1 MREAGRVPT
10 TVSPL
15 GALPA
20 RGLPALLRC
29 SETGTKPPGLGR
41 HWGAWARAALH
52 SPIGV
57 EPGRPPRQRE
67 SWRRRA
73 RGYRHRGRA
82 LESCC
87 AGTGAQGSGCSGWAG
102 FLFCS
107 GGRCGSAPPGAAS
120 AAAVAAAPGRLLLLL
135 LHRGPLRPAAP
146 GFLLPASGNCERK
159 KKKKEKR
166 RPAQRPAAAA
176 PALPSSSKP
185 PRCSCGSACR
195 GRAAAGAGGGAR
207 RRGLRW
213 AERSCG
219 CGAWAPPSPPA
230 GEGPGSVRSRPPPA
244 AAG

>member
-159 KKKKEKR
+159 KKRKKSAAQPSARQPR
-166 RPAQRPAAAA
+166 RPLSPPPRSRRGAPAA
-176 PALPSSSKP
+176 
-185 PRCSCGSACR
+185 
-195 GRAAAGAGGGAR
+195 
-207 RRGLRW
+207 
-213 AERSCG
+213 
-219 CGAWAPPSPPA
+219 PPA
-230 GEGPGSVRSRPPPA
+230 GDALLPGRGAGPEGGA
-244 AAG
+244 